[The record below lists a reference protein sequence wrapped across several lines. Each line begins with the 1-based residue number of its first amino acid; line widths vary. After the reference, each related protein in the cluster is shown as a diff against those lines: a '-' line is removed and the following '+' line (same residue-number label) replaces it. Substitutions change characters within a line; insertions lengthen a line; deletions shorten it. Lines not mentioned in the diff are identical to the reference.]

1 MKVSYQRL
9 EALSSFIRYWNAP
22 TYALNPSLKPY
33 FNIYTK
39 DKEKEA
45 KKMTKSLLQRD
56 ARVRV
61 LGVQAYVVCFG
72 RKDCEIMKL
81 HLLI

>member
-1 MKVSYQRL
+1 MKVLYQRL
-9 EALSSFIRYWNAP
+9 EALSSFIGYWNAP
-22 TYALNPSLKPY
+22 TYALNPSLKPH
-33 FNIYTK
+33 FRIYMK
-39 DKEKEA
+39 DKEKA
-45 KKMTKSLLQRD
+45 KKSTKSLLQRD

-61 LGVQAYVVCFG
+61 LGVQAYVVYFR